1 MPLVVDPIGAEIR
14 ALQKDVQWK
23 GKRVLEIGC
32 GDGRLKLRLAAFRP
46 AHIEAIDPDLSRV
59 RAARKIQ
66 PALYRE
72 RIAYHVGSSA
82 KLRYPRDKF
91 DIAIF
96 AWSL

>member
-23 GKRVLEIGC
+23 GKQVLEIGC
-32 GDGRLKLRLAAFRP
+32 GDGRLTLRLAALGP
-46 AHIEAIDPDLSRV
+46 AHVEAIDPDASRV
-59 RAARKIQ
+59 RAARKGQ
-66 PALYRE
+66 PPRYRQ
-72 RIAYHVGSSA
+72 RIAYHVGRSG
-82 KLRYPRDKF
+82 KLRYRRDAF

>member
-23 GKRVLEIGC
+23 GKQVLEIGC
-32 GDGRLKLRLAAFRP
+32 GDGRLTLRLAAFGP
-46 AHIEAIDPDLSRV
+46 AHIEAIDPDASRV
-59 RAARKIQ
+59 RAARKSQ
-66 PALYRE
+66 PRRYRE
-72 RIAYHVGSSA
+72 RIAYHVGRSGA
-82 KLRYPRDKF
+82 LRYRRGQF